1 MSSWWWYLTRSTGIV
16 AALLSVAA
24 LVWGFFFSARNTGTR
39 LKPNWWLALHNWLGG
54 LTLTFIGLHM
64 LTAFLDTQSGLALK
78 ELFVP
83 SGQVGWEIGWG
94 VVSFWMFVIVVLPS
108 IARVRRRL
116 PRKAW
121 HAVHLIAVPATVLG
135 MVHAFQAGSDSA
147 ESYFVRGLALL
158 VGVAVYPLSIRLIG
172 LAEARRRAAAA

>member
-16 AALLSVAA
+16 AAVLSVAA

-64 LTAFLDTQSGLALK
+64 LTAFLDSRTGLAFK
-78 ELFVP
+78 DLFIP
-83 SGQVGWEIGWG
+83 SGTVGWEIGWG

-116 PRKAW
+116 PRKTW
-121 HAVHLIAVPATVLG
+121 HIVHLLAVPATELG
-135 MVHAFQAGSDSA
+135 MVHAFQVGSDSA
-147 ESYFVRGLALL
+147 EAYFTRGLALL
-158 VGVAVYPLSIRLIG
+158 VGLSVYPLSIRLIG
-172 LAEARRRAAAA
+172 IAEARRRTAAA